1 MMFSRLLRR
10 TGALAA
16 LLAISLQAFWPA
28 LVHAQPKSV
37 STEAICSAG
46 GGDHGAGKHF
56 RHCALCGGADRF
68 QALVPSPAPFSAQ
81 PAAAVESPAARPAP
95 LHSAFRLPA
104 NPRAPP
110 VQS

>member
-1 MMFSRLLRR
+1 MFSRLLRR

-28 LVHAQPKSV
+28 LVQAQPKSI
-37 STEAICSAG
+37 SAGAICSAG
-46 GGDHGAGKHF
+46 GGEHGAGKHF

-68 QALVPSPAPFSAQ
+68 QALVPSPAPF
-81 PAAAVESPAARPAP
+81 AALPVAAMESPAARPAP
-95 LHSAFRLPA
+95 LHSEFRRPA

-110 VQS
+110 ARS